1 LLLIVVEVNI
11 QEFLV
16 LDDFLEVFDLLIDDW
31 NFVLG
36 YRFHMVLFAMSF
48 VFRIVNCHCQRVR
61 QHVGIFDVDGLP
73 VFSSQQF
80 ISIQH
85 LVELIRELKRLFDI
99 LEVVFNVL
107 QALHLFDELIN
118 ITWIVPQFM
127 SLLVHPPRALFD
139 SVLH

>member
-1 LLLIVVEVNI
+1 LRCWHINHLLASQFPRIL
-11 QEFLV
+11 
-16 LDDFLEVFDLLIDDW
+16 LEVFDLLIDDW

-48 VFRIVNCHCQRVR
+48 VFRIVNCRCQRVR
-61 QHVGIFDVDGLP
+61 QHVGLTDVDGLP
-73 VFSSQQF
+73 VFSSQQV

-85 LVELIRELKRLFDI
+85 LVQLVTELQRLFDS

-107 QALHLFDELIN
+107 QALHLFDELVN
-118 ITWIVPQFM
+118 ILWIVPQFM